1 MATDPMQAQAA
12 PSPDDA
18 GMAQG
23 GAETA
28 QGGFVIEIAVDAQ
41 GGITV
46 SSEPASDEAS
56 EESGAPQ
63 GEASEPQGQ
72 PVGSIKEALSAAL
85 AIYKNQGQMN
95 SPAAD
100 EQAGF
105 DQAMTDGAQGR
116 GGYGS

>member
-1 MATDPMQAQAA
+1 MSPDPMQDAA
-12 PSPDDA
+12 PDA
-18 GMAQG
+18 APTPPEGAQ
-23 GAETA
+23 TP

-46 SSEPASDEAS
+46 NSEPASDEAS
-56 EESGAPQ
+56 EESGAP
-63 GEASEPQGQ
+63 SEPTGQ
-72 PVGSIKEALSAAL
+72 PVSSIKEALSAAL

-105 DQAMTDGAQGR
+105 DQAMSDGAQGR